1 MINEQRAV
9 KIQPVTHSFLDS
21 VVILSFD
28 EEEAK
33 QTAQIRSFLKRAG
46 TPIGAYDVLIAAT
59 AIVHK
64 LILVTANVRE
74 FERIPNLQIQNW
86 RVSDRCLHFI
96 GLYLRDRL

>member
-1 MINEQRAV
+1 MRYLLDTCVISDFVKGEPNTSQRL
-9 KIQPVTHSFLDS
+9 KS
-21 VVILSFD
+21 VSPEDISVSSITSM
-28 EEEAK
+28 E
-33 QTAQIRSFLKRAG
+33 LKRAG

-86 RVSDRCLHFI
+86 RVSD
-96 GLYLRDRL
+96 